1 MNDMERAILCIIEK
15 RYKRKY
21 VGGIK
26 VTKLGLG
33 EEGYKLVLDLGIPDK
48 RTIQIAADVSSED
61 EFLKFVEQ
69 ELISRQ
75 LEKVKFFR
83 GVVNYPEDDQRTTY
97 K

>member
-1 MNDMERAILCIIEK
+1 MNHLEEQILCLIRN
-15 RYKRKY
+15 RYKRNY
-21 VGGIK
+21 TGGIK
-26 VTKLGLG
+26 VTRLTS
-33 EEGYKLVLDLGIPDK
+33 GYKLVLDLGIPDK
-48 RTIQIAADVSSED
+48 RAIQIAADVSSED